1 LFRAFTCAVKGKNMG
16 MPSAQVQAGT
26 QPQMGQ
32 FAQAGQF
39 TTGMGSGPPT
49 VPVPLNL
56 PLNPVAG
63 QAGSPEAIAAAWAK
77 QNAELAARKA
87 RREANSL
94 IDDGGSTSRFALSGN
109 TASTPDNPHGVVYYD
124 TTDPT
129 YTGPGTGRMPTT
141 PTTNFTTG
149 GGSPE
154 VRTMAGPQPQ
164 NQVVPQAGPSPTP
177 QAGPSP
183 TPQNQT
189 APMTQSK
196 GKGGSTTNAATS
208 GQPAFGQ
215 PNRYPNT
222 VGQWDNASIQ
232 RTNRQPMAGGKGK
245 G

>member
-49 VPVPLNL
+49 VPVPLNAMNL

-94 IDDGGSTSRFALSGN
+94 IDDGGSTNRFALSGN
-109 TASTPDNPHGVVYYD
+109 TQSTPDNPHGVVYYD

-164 NQVVPQAGPSPTP
+164 NQVVPQAGL
-177 QAGPSP
+177 SP